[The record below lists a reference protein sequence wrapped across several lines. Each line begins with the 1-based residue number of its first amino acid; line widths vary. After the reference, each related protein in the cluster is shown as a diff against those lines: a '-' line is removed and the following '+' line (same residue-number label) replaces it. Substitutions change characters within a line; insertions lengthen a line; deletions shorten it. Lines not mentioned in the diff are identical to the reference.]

1 MFKKSN
7 VSSTRLCS
15 FFRGIT
21 LHSCKWSFCLLLRHH
36 TYSSTFCFLRCK
48 CDFLTS
54 YYERWCNN
62 SLSFTHTH
70 LHLHILLILSP
81 ILHYNCIVILFR
93 SFIFFKDIIFFFF
106 LIFWTCPVA
115 CRILVPQPGMGPTS
129 PAVEVWSLNHW
140 TTREVPRSFLIF
152 TLL

>member
-1 MFKKSN
+1 MDVFKKSN

-106 LIFWTCPVA
+106 NFLDMPCSIQD
-115 CRILVPQPGMGPTS
+115 LSS
-129 PAVEVWSLNHW
+129 PARDGTHISCSGSVES
-140 TTREVPRSFLIF
+140 
-152 TLL
+152 